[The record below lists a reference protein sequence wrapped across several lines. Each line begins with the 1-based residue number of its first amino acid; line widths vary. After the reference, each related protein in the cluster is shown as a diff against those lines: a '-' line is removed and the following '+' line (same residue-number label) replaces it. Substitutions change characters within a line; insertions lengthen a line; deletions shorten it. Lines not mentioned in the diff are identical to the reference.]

1 MQMKLKITMTA
12 AIAAGEAVARDMRG
26 PSVKQEKFMQRRDF
40 LKIGGALPALS
51 LGSLGATAAFAQAKP
66 SRVTVLTW
74 GGMWGDQL
82 KKSVGDRLTA
92 QTGVPVVEDRGSTP
106 DQRIT
111 KLKVGLEHQSYD
123 LVQLHDGLFPLAIS
137 QGVLQK
143 IDINSPRLTNLKDID
158 PQFRHDYWV
167 AQIYSAIG
175 IAYNAKMVKN
185 PPRSWADL
193 WRPEFRGK
201 IVLPDVS
208 HSIGLYIIPIG
219 AMAAG
224 KSPKDGDAGFAM
236 FEKMAKLQP
245 LFKTDTD
252 TIMSSLASGEA
263 TVGILYKAQT
273 VKVAERN
280 PDIKWV
286 FPEEGAISISWGTGI
301 AKNAPST
308 EFAERY
314 LNLTLDPQ
322 GQIGL
327 TQAFN
332 YPGTNRKT
340 NELLPPAMRQQIAL
354 SDLERAK
361 MIDLDQQYMSEQRV
375 GWMSRW
381 NRIVASS

>member
-1 MQMKLKITMTA
+1 MK
-12 AIAAGEAVARDMRG
+12 RRG
-26 PSVKQEKFMQRRDF
+26 F

-51 LGSLGATAAFAQAKP
+51 LGSLGATTAFAQAKP
-66 SRVTVLTW
+66 SNVTVLTW
-74 GGMWGDQL
+74 GGLWGDQL
-82 KKSVGDRLTA
+82 KKTVGDRLTA
-92 QTGVPVVEDRGSTP
+92 QTGVPVVQDRGSTP

-111 KLKVGLEHQSYD
+111 KLKVGLAHQTYD
-123 LVQLHDGLFPLAIS
+123 IIQLHDGLFPLAMS

-143 IDINSPRLTNLKDID
+143 IDTASPRLTNLKDID
-158 PQFRHDYWV
+158 PAFRHDYWI
-167 AQIYSAIG
+167 AQIYSGIG
-175 IAYNAKMVKN
+175 IAYNSKLVKN

-245 LFKTDTD
+245 IFKTDTD
-252 TIMSSLASGEA
+252 TIMSSLVSGEA
-263 TVGILYKAQT
+263 TVGVLYNAQT
-273 VKVAERN
+273 VTVAQRN
-280 PDIKWV
+280 PAVKWV

-308 EFAERY
+308 EFAERF

-327 TQAFN
+327 AQAFN
-332 YPGTNRKT
+332 YPGTNRHT
-340 NELLPPAMRQQIAL
+340 ADLLTPALRQQISM
-354 SDLERAK
+354 SDADRAK
-361 MIDLDQQYMSEQRV
+361 MINLDQQYMSEQRV
-375 GWMSRW
+375 AWMSRW

>member
-1 MQMKLKITMTA
+1 MK
-12 AIAAGEAVARDMRG
+12 
-26 PSVKQEKFMQRRDF
+26 RRSF

-51 LGSLGATAAFAQAKP
+51 LGSLGATSAFAQAKP
-66 SRVTVLTW
+66 ASVTVLTW
-74 GGMWGDQL
+74 GGLWGDALQ
-82 KKSVGDRLTA
+82 KGVGQRLTA

-111 KLKVGLEHQSYD
+111 KLKVGLSHQTYD
-123 LVQLHDGLFPLAIS
+123 LIQLHDGLFPLAVS

-143 IDINSPRLTNLKDID
+143 IDMNSPRLTNLNDVY
-158 PQFRHDYWV
+158 PQFRHDYWIG
-167 AQIYSAIG
+167 QIYSAIG
-175 IAYNAKMVKN
+175 IAYNSKAVKN

-201 IVLPDVS
+201 IVLPDSS

-245 LFKTDTD
+245 IFQTDTD
-252 TIMSSLASGEA
+252 TIMKTLESGEA
-263 TVGILYKAQT
+263 TIGVLYNAQT
-273 VKVAERN
+273 ETVAQRN

-286 FPEEGAISISWGTGI
+286 FPSEGAISITWGTGI
-301 AKNAPST
+301 AKNAPSL
-308 EFAERY
+308 EYAERF

-327 TQAFN
+327 AQAFN

-340 NELLPPAMRQQIAL
+340 NALLTPLQQQQTAMTDA
-354 SDLERAK
+354 ERAK
-361 MIDLDQQYMSEQRV
+361 MIDLDQQYMSDQRV
-375 GWMSRW
+375 AWMNRW
-381 NRIVASS
+381 NSIVASN